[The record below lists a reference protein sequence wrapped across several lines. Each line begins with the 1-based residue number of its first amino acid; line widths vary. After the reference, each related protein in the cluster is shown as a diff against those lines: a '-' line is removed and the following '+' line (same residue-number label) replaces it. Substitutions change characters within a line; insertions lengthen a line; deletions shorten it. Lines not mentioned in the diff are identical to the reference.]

1 MEKIRINMLARR
13 ANDVKG
19 QGVGSAYLEQVSLLK
34 EGASDRFDIV
44 INDTKKADI
53 VHAHTIDPANYAEF
67 RKTKGIKV
75 AYVHFLPHTLDGSIH
90 LPKPFFHVFKKYVM
104 RFYKKADYLVV
115 VNPIFK
121 KDLMQ
126 YHIDEEK
133 IKYIPNYVS
142 KETFYVKEEARL
154 KIREKLHIQK
164 DDFVV
169 MGAGQVQTRK
179 GVLDFIEVAKKLPN
193 ITFLWCGGF
202 SFGKITDG
210 YEKLKKVYEN
220 PPKNVRF
227 LGIVP
232 REEMCDILNASD
244 VFFLPSYN
252 ELFPMTILEAAN
264 VHVPILLR
272 NLELYEDILFR
283 KYASSETID
292 GFVEWITSLKENPD
306 VLKKYKQY
314 SKEISEYYSKEHVLD
329 MWISFYE
336 EIVKEKVK

>member
-13 ANDVKG
+13 AEDVKG
-19 QGVGSAYLEQVSLLK
+19 QGVGSAYLEQVNLLK
-34 EGASDRFDIV
+34 EAKDLFEIV

-53 VHAHTIDPANYAEF
+53 VHAHTIDPINYLEF
-67 RKTKGIKV
+67 RKSTGVKV

-90 LPKPFFHVFKKYVM
+90 LPKPIFRVFKKYVI

-126 YHIDEEK
+126 YHIPEEK

-142 KETFYVKEEARL
+142 KEHFCIKADARL
-154 KIREKLHIQK
+154 KIREKLHIPK
-164 DDFVV
+164 DAFVV

-179 GVLDFIEVAKKLPN
+179 GVLDFVEVAKKMPA

-210 YEKLKKVYEN
+210 YEELKKVYEN

-244 VFFLPSYN
+244 LFFLPSYN
-252 ELFPMTILEAAN
+252 ELFPMTILEASN
-264 VHVPILLR
+264 VHVPLLLR
-272 NLELYEDILFR
+272 NLELYEDILFH
-283 KYASSETID
+283 KYASGETILE
-292 GFVEWITSLKENPD
+292 FVDLINSFKENPE
-306 VLKKYKQY
+306 LLEKYKKY
-314 SKEISEYYSKEHVLD
+314 SKEISEYYSKEHVLE
-329 MWISFYE
+329 MWISFYKG
-336 EIVKEKVK
+336 IIKEKVK